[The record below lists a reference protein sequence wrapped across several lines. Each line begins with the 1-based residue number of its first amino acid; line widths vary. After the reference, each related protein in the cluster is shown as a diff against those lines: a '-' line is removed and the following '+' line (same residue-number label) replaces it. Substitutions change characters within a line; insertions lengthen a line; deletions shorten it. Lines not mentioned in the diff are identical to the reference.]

1 MASSASGQDEPHR
14 VLWLATRAGKMEPSY
29 PFETTR
35 CTLQAKF
42 PQKPY
47 KSFMDPDFVP
57 VHKHA
62 KKELGE
68 YPAIL
73 TSHLVNNPYI

>member
-1 MASSASGQDEPHR
+1 
-14 VLWLATRAGKMEPSY
+14 MEPSY

-68 YPAIL
+68 QQQPFLFTLKNYKYKY
-73 TSHLVNNPYI
+73 NYK